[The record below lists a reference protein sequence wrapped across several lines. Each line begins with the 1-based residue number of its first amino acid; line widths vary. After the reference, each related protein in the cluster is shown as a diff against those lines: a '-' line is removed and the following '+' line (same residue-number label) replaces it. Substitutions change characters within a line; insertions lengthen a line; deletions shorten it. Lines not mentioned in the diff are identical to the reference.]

1 MPGRPSRNSREG
13 ITAMV
18 APKHSLLWPAVALFA
33 LAPGWLLLGHLVI
46 HAQESAKAPSHPT
59 AVSLAYPG
67 EKHLAHVRQ
76 LTFGGQSAE
85 AYFSADDKY
94 LTFQHQGQFFD
105 PRTHASVE
113 HNVGCDQIFRIP
125 VDSPAGQ
132 PVVPKLISNGQ
143 GRTTCSYFFP
153 SGDRI

>member
-1 MPGRPSRNSREG
+1 MIARKR
-13 ITAMV
+13 
-18 APKHSLLWPAVALFA
+18 SLLWLALALVA
-33 LAPGWLLLGHLVI
+33 LAPGCLLLGHLVRL

-94 LTFQHQGQFFD
+94 LSFQHQGQFYD
-105 PRTHASVE
+105 PRTGA
-113 HNVGCDQIFRIP
+113 
-125 VDSPAGQ
+125 PAGQ
-132 PVVPKLISNGQ
+132 NI
-143 GRTTCSYFFP
+143 
-153 SGDRI
+153 